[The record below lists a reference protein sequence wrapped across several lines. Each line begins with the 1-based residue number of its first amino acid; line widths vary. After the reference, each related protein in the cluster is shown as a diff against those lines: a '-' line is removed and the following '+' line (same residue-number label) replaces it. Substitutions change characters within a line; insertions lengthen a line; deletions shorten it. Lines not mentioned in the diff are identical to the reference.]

1 MPSKS
6 KSSKPIVFTMSRRM
20 SLYAYLL
27 NPPVDFNNW
36 TIRDVCERASKD
48 LKFPIHPRN
57 LTSVLEHSD
66 LNIKLRK
73 GNGGHSPMTVVH
85 DHIAIVADAYVRLCR
100 MIEVVP
106 DPRVIEIAE
115 GRDIADDN
123 SDNNDD
129 TQK

>member
-6 KSSKPIVFTMSRRM
+6 KSTKPIVFTMSRRM

-48 LKFPIHPRN
+48 LKFPIHARN

-73 GNGGHSPMTVVH
+73 GAGGHSPMTVVH
-85 DHIAIVADAYVRLCR
+85 DHIAIVADAYCRLCR
-100 MIEVVP
+100 MIDVIP
-106 DPRVIEIAE
+106 DPKVVEIAA
-115 GRDIADDN
+115 GRDINDNDD
-123 SDNNDD
+123 DD